1 MGILIKVSL
10 MMILMVCLSRLGAAA
25 VYTVGDSTGWASG
38 ADYTTWTSDKAFAV
52 GDTLVFNYSP
62 GHTVDEV
69 SQADFQSCTTGNSIT
84 TDSSG
89 ATKITLKTA
98 GTHYFICAIPG
109 HCAGGMRLAVPVA
122 AAGSTTT
129 APATTPATATATATT
144 TTTSPVPPT
153 PRTGSFAQP
162 YSAAASVVLSPGMA
176 VMLGFVVVGFKS
188 LVFWA

>member
-1 MGILIKVSL
+1 MSNLSRVGL
-10 MMILMVCLSRLGAAA
+10 MMVLMVYMSRLGAAA

-122 AAGSTTT
+122 AGGTTT
-129 APATTPATATATATT
+129 TTTTPATATTT

-153 PRTGSFAQP
+153 PRAGSFAQ
-162 YSAAASVVLSPGMA
+162 SAAAAAVLSPGMA
-176 VMLGFVVVGFKS
+176 VILGFVVVGFKS
-188 LVFWA
+188 LVFWV